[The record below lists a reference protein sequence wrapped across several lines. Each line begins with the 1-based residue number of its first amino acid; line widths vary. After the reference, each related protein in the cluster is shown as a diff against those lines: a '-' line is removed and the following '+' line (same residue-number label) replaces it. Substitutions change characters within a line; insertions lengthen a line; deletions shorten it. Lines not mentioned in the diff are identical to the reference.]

1 MSDESKNNGS
11 KPGKDISDRTDE
23 LIGKGRDLADQAED
37 FFAEKIKK
45 AKKSDAYGKL
55 SDLFGKAES
64 FMEEKSKE
72 FQSGEMGAKF
82 EAFKDKA
89 EIQAEEL
96 VKKAREAGQKF
107 GDQVDEKLDQLKG
120 KKDQPNHQNGGGI

>member
-1 MSDESKNNGS
+1 MNDEHKNEEK
-11 KPGKDISDRTDE
+11 KPEKEISDKAGE
-23 LIGKGRDLADQAED
+23 LIGKGRDLADKAEV
-37 FFAEKIKK
+37 FLTEKIKN

-64 FMEEKSKE
+64 YMEEKSKE

-82 EAFKDKA
+82 EALRDKA

-107 GDQVDEKLDQLKG
+107 GNQVEESIDALKG
-120 KKDQPNHQNGGGI
+120 KKDPKGNQNGGGI